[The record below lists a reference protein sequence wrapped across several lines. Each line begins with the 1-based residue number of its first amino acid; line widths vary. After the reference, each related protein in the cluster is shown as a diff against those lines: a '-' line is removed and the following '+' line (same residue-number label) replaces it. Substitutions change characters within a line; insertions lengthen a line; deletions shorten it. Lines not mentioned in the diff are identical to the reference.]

1 MTTRHRRYLRPLH
14 RDHDPKI
21 PKNKNDTANDDTA
34 NDVTLI
40 SEENADLPT
49 IEQTAVSGEQLAPRR
64 SGRRSVGVQGTV
76 KTVRNMGGSE
86 SGVFMQQNQCNG
98 SMGQVPIRGQLEQVV

>member
-1 MTTRHRRYLRPLH
+1 MLTDKGHMTTRHRRYLRPLH

-21 PKNKNDTANDDTA
+21 PKNKNNTDNDDTA

-76 KTVRNMGGSE
+76 KTVRNRGGLE
-86 SGVFMQQNQCNG
+86 SKLGCSGNTISATV
-98 SMGQVPIRGQLEQVV
+98 QLCC